1 MALLSY
7 PFAYLTIHYPH
18 EVKLINLENP
28 DLIKISFSFL
38 QTGTYIKT
46 VFEQILITY

>member
-1 MALLSY
+1 MALSIY
-7 PFAYLTIHYPH
+7 PCAYLTIHAPH
-18 EVKLINLENP
+18 EVILITLENP